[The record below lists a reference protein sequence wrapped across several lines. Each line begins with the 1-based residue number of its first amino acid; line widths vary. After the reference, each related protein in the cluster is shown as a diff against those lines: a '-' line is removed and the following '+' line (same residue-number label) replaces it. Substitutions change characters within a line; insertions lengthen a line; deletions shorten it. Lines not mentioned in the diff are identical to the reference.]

1 MLCFTKRV
9 RFLFDILEVSETT
22 EIVSQSEDTV
32 TEQAVTEETAD
43 RTEST
48 ESTDATELDETTE
61 ISDTAET
68 EISEETETEKESGA
82 TQILAG
88 TYDAVIGGTYS
99 GVCENQGDYYLY
111 YVTLQEAGKLTIAM
125 TAQMEKCEVSV
136 YSTDEEELYSHT
148 EDCNENTKRVVAS
161 YEVYLTAGTYYIK
174 VMEATAVLNL

>member
-43 RTEST
+43 KTEST

-68 EISEETETEKESGA
+68 EKESGT

-111 YVTLQEAGKLTIAM
+111 YVTLP
-125 TAQMEKCEVSV
+125 
-136 YSTDEEELYSHT
+136 
-148 EDCNENTKRVVAS
+148 
-161 YEVYLTAGTYYIK
+161 
-174 VMEATAVLNL
+174 

>member
-22 EIVSQSEDTV
+22 EIVSQSEDTG

-43 RTEST
+43 KTEST

-61 ISDTAET
+61 ISDIAET

-111 YVTLQEAGKLTIAM
+111 YVTLPEAGKLTIAM
-125 TAQMEKCEVSV
+125 TAQMEKCEVRKIV
-136 YSTDEEELYSHT
+136 MKIRKELWHPMK
-148 EDCNENTKRVVAS
+148 C
-161 YEVYLTAGTYYIK
+161 I
-174 VMEATAVLNL
+174 

>member
-1 MLCFTKRV
+1 M
-9 RFLFDILEVSETT
+9 
-22 EIVSQSEDTV
+22 
-32 TEQAVTEETAD
+32 TEETAD

-48 ESTDATELDETTE
+48 KSTDATELDETTE

-68 EISEETETEKESGA
+68 EKESGT

-111 YVTLQEAGKLTIAM
+111 YVTLPEAGKLTIVM

-136 YSTDEEELYSHT
+136 YFTDE
-148 EDCNENTKRVVAS
+148 
-161 YEVYLTAGTYYIK
+161 
-174 VMEATAVLNL
+174 

>member
-9 RFLFDILEVSETT
+9 RFLFDILEVSENT
-22 EIVSQSEDTV
+22 EIVSQSEDTG

-43 RTEST
+43 KTEST

-61 ISDTAET
+61 ISDTA
-68 EISEETETEKESGA
+68 ETEKESGA

-111 YVTLQEAGKLTIAM
+111 
-125 TAQMEKCEVSV
+125 
-136 YSTDEEELYSHT
+136 
-148 EDCNENTKRVVAS
+148 
-161 YEVYLTAGTYYIK
+161 
-174 VMEATAVLNL
+174 

>member
-99 GVCENQGDYYLY
+99 GVCEN
-111 YVTLQEAGKLTIAM
+111 VTLPEAGKLTIAM

>member
-68 EISEETETEKESGA
+68 EISEETETEKESGT

-99 GVCENQGDYYLY
+99 GVCENQGIITCTMLHCRK
-111 YVTLQEAGKLTIAM
+111 QE
-125 TAQMEKCEVSV
+125 
-136 YSTDEEELYSHT
+136 
-148 EDCNENTKRVVAS
+148 N
-161 YEVYLTAGTYYIK
+161 
-174 VMEATAVLNL
+174 

>member
-48 ESTDATELDETTE
+48 ESTESTDATELDETTE

-68 EISEETETEKESGA
+68 EISEETE
-82 TQILAG
+82 

-111 YVTLQEAGKLTIAM
+111 YVTLPEAGKLTIAM

>member
-32 TEQAVTEETAD
+32 TEQVVTEETAD

-68 EISEETETEKESGA
+68 EISEETETEKESGRP
-82 TQILAG
+82 
-88 TYDAVIGGTYS
+88 
-99 GVCENQGDYYLY
+99 GDYNPGFLLWK
-111 YVTLQEAGKLTIAM
+111 VL
-125 TAQMEKCEVSV
+125 
-136 YSTDEEELYSHT
+136 
-148 EDCNENTKRVVAS
+148 S
-161 YEVYLTAGTYYIK
+161 YICD
-174 VMEATAVLNL
+174 VLLSQRA

>member
-22 EIVSQSEDTV
+22 EIVSQSEDTG

-43 RTEST
+43 KTEST
-48 ESTDATELDETTE
+48 ESTDATELDET
-61 ISDTAET
+61 
-68 EISEETETEKESGA
+68 TEKESGA

-111 YVTLQEAGKLTIAM
+111 YVTLPEAGKLTIAM

>member
-43 RTEST
+43 KTEST

-68 EISEETETEKESGA
+68 EKESGT

-111 YVTLQEAGKLTIAM
+111 YVTLPEAGKLTIAM

-161 YEVYLTAGTYYIK
+161 YEVYLTDGTYYIK

>member
-22 EIVSQSEDTV
+22 EIVSQSEDTG

-61 ISDTAET
+61 ISDIAET

-82 TQILAG
+82 T
-88 TYDAVIGGTYS
+88 TYL
-99 GVCENQGDYYLY
+99 GVCENQGDYDLY
-111 YVTLQEAGKLTIAM
+111 YVTLPEAGKLTIAM

>member
-1 MLCFTKRV
+1 M
-9 RFLFDILEVSETT
+9 
-22 EIVSQSEDTV
+22 

-68 EISEETETEKESGA
+68 EISEETETEKESGT

-111 YVTLQEAGKLTIAM
+111 YVTLPE
-125 TAQMEKCEVSV
+125 
-136 YSTDEEELYSHT
+136 
-148 EDCNENTKRVVAS
+148 
-161 YEVYLTAGTYYIK
+161 
-174 VMEATAVLNL
+174 AVLPGIYVLPDHRPYALRSSSSADPQTARSE

>member
-32 TEQAVTEETAD
+32 TEQVVTEETA
-43 RTEST
+43 EST

-68 EISEETETEKESGA
+68 EISEETETEKESGT

-111 YVTLQEAGKLTIAM
+111 YVTLPGSRKANDCDDGTDG
-125 TAQMEKCEVSV
+125 EV
-136 YSTDEEELYSHT
+136 
-148 EDCNENTKRVVAS
+148 
-161 YEVYLTAGTYYIK
+161 
-174 VMEATAVLNL
+174 